1 MVCQCQHSW
10 ADTLYCPPF
19 CCCCLALQLVTQPER
34 HLREEYTPLH
44 RRLGEEQRRRS
55 TKMAL
60 ARLQQVGWGGCARG
74 CGQRSRE

>member
-1 MVCQCQHSW
+1 MSARLVLTSRI
-10 ADTLYCPPF
+10 ACPSAAAVS
-19 CCCCLALQLVTQPER
+19 ALQLVTQPER

-60 ARLQQVGWGGCARG
+60 ARLQQVG
-74 CGQRSRE
+74 GQRLRPGSMN